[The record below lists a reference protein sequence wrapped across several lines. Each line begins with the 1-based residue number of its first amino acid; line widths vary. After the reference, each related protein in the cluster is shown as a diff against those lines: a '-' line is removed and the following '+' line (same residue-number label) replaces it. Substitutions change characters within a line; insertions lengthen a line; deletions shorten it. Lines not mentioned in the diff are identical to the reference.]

1 MKYKVTLNGKQYE
14 VDVEQGQATAVYT
27 GPAQTETAPAPAAE
41 PVAQAS
47 EKAAAP
53 APAPASA
60 APAGDGAPV
69 TSPMPGAIIDVRCQ
83 VGQKV
88 KSGDILFLLEA
99 MKMENE
105 IAAPSDGVVTAVSVT
120 KGAAVDTG
128 SVLCTLK

>member
-27 GPAQTETAPAPAAE
+27 GSAQTEPAPAPAAE
-41 PVAQAS
+41 PVAQAP
-47 EKAAAP
+47 EKAA

-69 TSPMPGAIIDVRCQ
+69 ASPMPGAIIDVRCQ
-83 VGQKV
+83 VGQRV

-105 IAAPSDGVVTAVSVT
+105 IAAPGDGVITAVNVT

>member
-27 GPAQTETAPAPAAE
+27 GPAQTEPAPAPAAE
-41 PVAQAS
+41 PVAQAP
-47 EKAAAP
+47 EKAV

-69 TSPMPGAIIDVRCQ
+69 ASPMPGAIIDVRCQ
-83 VGQKV
+83 VGQRV

-105 IAAPSDGVVTAVSVT
+105 IAAPGDGVITAVNVT